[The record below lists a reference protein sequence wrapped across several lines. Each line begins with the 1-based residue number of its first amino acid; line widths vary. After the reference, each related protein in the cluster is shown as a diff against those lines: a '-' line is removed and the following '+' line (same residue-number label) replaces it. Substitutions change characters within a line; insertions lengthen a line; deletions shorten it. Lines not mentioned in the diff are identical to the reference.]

1 VVSGELLAGD
11 TTGGSGPAL
20 GFSGRPASGMWWSR
34 AARPFA
40 WLLVLEV
47 AAFLGLLLV
56 PRPLAFTA
64 ITLMIGGGIL
74 TCAHLFLPSRERE
87 PLLVFTGLA
96 LLLRLTTLVLVT
108 YYRIAPGNPS
118 GFLFPDS
125 FGYDQVGQALAEHW
139 RRGIPPR
146 LEYQTA
152 GYTIGYHYFV
162 GFIYRFVG
170 HAPMVVRVLNVL
182 LSASLVPL
190 TFLLGRRLA
199 DARAGMIAAALVALW
214 PPLILWSTQ
223 LLKDTMIVFLLLVA
237 VLAWTSFAVRPRLST
252 IAMAILPALPL
263 VFVRT
268 YMFLFWTIG
277 LAIGLAAAALG
288 RRKPMLAAMLAVL
301 VLAAGIF
308 GALEYS
314 ALRFRNV
321 DIWLGRVNAAGKGGE
336 GSVFEDVSYR
346 SFKDLLLFFP
356 LGLLRFI
363 LTPIPW
369 KTGGVYIHEALGS
382 VCRYAL
388 MPFAIVGFAAL
399 WRSKRLMLS
408 PIVIALGLAAALYA
422 AAFRGGGPR
431 HLTQFYPYFLI
442 CAAVGLPRFRHWPL
456 PLAMGAFGF
465 LAVGGLLSLR

>member
-1 VVSGELLAGD
+1 MVSGELLAGD
-11 TTGGSGPAL
+11 TTRGSGRAL
-20 GFSGRPASGMWWSR
+20 RFPGRPSAGMWWPR
-34 AARPFA
+34 DARPFA
-40 WLLVLEV
+40 WLLALEV

-74 TCAHLFLPSRERE
+74 TCAHLLLPSRERE
-87 PLLVFTGLA
+87 PLLAFTGLA
-96 LLLRLTTLVLVT
+96 LLLRLTTMVLVT
-108 YYRIAPGNPS
+108 YYRIGPGNPS

-170 HAPMVVRVLNVL
+170 HAPMVVQVLNVL
-182 LSASLVPL
+182 LSTSLVPL

-237 VLAWTSFAVRPRLST
+237 VLAWTSFAARPRLST
-252 IAMAILPALPL
+252 IVMAILPALPL

-277 LAIGLAAAALG
+277 LAIGLAAVALG
-288 RRKPMLAAMLAVL
+288 RRKPMLAALLAVL

-314 ALRFRNV
+314 ALRFRNAN
-321 DIWLGRVNAAGKGGE
+321 IWLGRVNAAGKGGE

-346 SFKDLLLFFP
+346 SFQDLFVFFP

-388 MPFAIVGFAAL
+388 MPFAVVGLAAL

-408 PIVIALGLAAALYA
+408 PIVITLGLAAALYA

-456 PLAMGAFGF
+456 PLAMGAIGF
-465 LAVGGLLSLR
+465 LAAGGLLSLR